1 MNDRDILR
9 KERLERVSTFRIEN
23 TADFAAGSLAL
34 TLFDKVDQV
43 LAGLGEA
50 KVGQLRTKV
59 TKATLLEALRLDL
72 QNIAR
77 TARAIRLADA
87 TFPVGDYSP
96 APDAADSENTL
107 LTHADAVLA
116 LLEDAET
123 DTPEKKAAKAALRKH
138 FTDYEMEADFVE
150 DLRADYKAIDDAN
163 KNKQADNLEG
173 NESTS
178 AIDTLLLEGGDL
190 VTQLDAIMRNKYK
203 RNPDKLHA
211 WTRASRIERSPK
223 PPKPEENGGTAPGGT
238 NPPQS

>member
-1 MNDRDILR
+1 M
-9 KERLERVSTFRIEN
+9 
-23 TADFAAGSLAL
+23 
-34 TLFDKVDQV
+34 
-43 LAGLGEA
+43 
-50 KVGQLRTKV
+50 
-59 TKATLLEALRLDL
+59 
-72 QNIAR
+72 
-77 TARAIRLADA
+77 
-87 TFPVGDYSP
+87 
-96 APDAADSENTL
+96 L

-123 DTPEKKAAKAALRKH
+123 DTPEKKAAKAALRKR
-138 FTDYEMEADFVE
+138 FTDYEMETDFVE

-178 AIDTLLLEGGDL
+178 AIDTLLLEGSDL

-223 PPKPEENGGTAPGGT
+223 PPKPKENGGTAPGGT
-238 NPPQS
+238 NPQS